1 MPDSLSPSDERQL
14 VRSAQQLN
22 EEALSALFNLYYP
35 KIFRF
40 GMSHLGNVH
49 AAEDLASDVMLKML
63 ESIHTYRFKG
73 PPFSAWVFR
82 IARNRLI
89 DVLRRRRGPRS
100 REVGLNE
107 SLVSPQIAPD
117 IIIERVME
125 QREIW
130 QALQQL
136 NDRQARVI
144 VLRFIHE
151 LDTATVGAIVGCSPG
166 SVKSLQHRALKS
178 LRRVISPEVS
188 TFVRVPAAEMA

>member
-1 MPDSLSPSDERQL
+1 MLDSQSLSGEQQL
-14 VRSAQQLN
+14 VRRAQRMD
-22 EEALSALFNLYYP
+22 EEALSALFDLYYP

-63 ESIHTYRFKG
+63 ESIHRYRFKG

-117 IIIERVME
+117 IIIER
-125 QREIW
+125 REIW

-188 TFVRVPAAEMA
+188 TCVHVPAAEMA